1 MRGSF
6 RARIFSA
13 ILAVTLFGITFL
25 FACIYCVAQDRIEEN
40 YLDAI
45 ADSMELRF
53 SQLNAVQMDM
63 YRATVELSVQDVLRE
78 QIEAYLAQDEQTA
91 QDALQLSG
99 MLSSQNALREMVDD
113 IYLYLPQTNE
123 IICSQEY
130 KGVILAQAQNW
141 LSGSMDAGFS
151 PWITQDLYADSL
163 NYCFLYARPIYNEQG
178 QWIATVAL
186 SMSERNLYYN
196 YMDVAT
202 EMQNLFL
209 VSEDGTVC
217 SAQRSAEIGSDIES
231 LIGTTLSSF
240 GVEIGSC
247 TYNDEPCV
255 YVMRKSPAPNMTLV
269 SVSERDAIVEPLRQ
283 TQWLFYLVLFMDV
296 LVVLWAASLFSDK
309 LTEPLQKLSQAMT
322 SVGQGDF
329 SIRTEFTRAST
340 EIANLSLRFNQMV
353 QKIEELMDAVCAEQ
367 EQVKQAQMRAL
378 QYQIKPHF
386 MYNTLN
392 SIKFTAMLQG
402 SDTIAQQLQAFID
415 LLEYSLNKEH
425 DFARFSSEIK
435 ILNDYAALQKYRYMD
450 CFEIVYDVSEEAKCC
465 YVPRFLLQPLVENSI
480 LHGMDT
486 KRQDNLIHIRA
497 YVQGEVLCITVQ
509 DNGVGMSDEKVARLL
524 EKNDEERRQ
533 FNGIGVSNT
542 KERLQ
547 LFYEG
552 EVRFTL
558 SSKLGEGT
566 RYEIEIPAIVQLE
579 VYGCAE
585 EK

>member
-25 FACIYCVAQDRIEEN
+25 FACIYYVAQDRIEEN

-53 SQLNAVQMDM
+53 SQLNSVQMDM
-63 YRATVELSVQDVLRE
+63 YRATVALSVQDVLRE

-141 LSGSMDAGFS
+141 LSGSLDAGFS

-217 SAQRSAEIGSDIES
+217 SAQRSAEIGGDIES
-231 LIGTTLSSF
+231 LIGTSLSSF

-247 TYNDEPCV
+247 IYNDEPCV

-283 TQWLFYLVLFMDV
+283 TQWLFYLVLFFDV

-322 SVGQGDF
+322 SVGRGDF

-353 QKIEELMDAVCAEQ
+353 QKIEELMGAVRAEQ